1 MERALNKLS
10 NQQLQDLL
18 RQGHEDAFNE
28 IYNRYWD
35 VLYTYAFRIY
45 TEEKICEDIIQE
57 VFIRLW
63 EKATSIDILNIEA
76 YLFKAIK
83 YRIASHIRDLKYT
96 SIHIDTLQNIA
107 VSTASENNLEY
118 EEFEKL
124 VFFQIDQLTPKCK
137 KVFVLSR
144 FELLSNSEISQTL
157 KISIRTVEKHI
168 SDALKKLKLSLK
180 IHHIIGFVITMFL

>member
-1 MERALNKLS
+1 MKRALNKLT
-10 NQQLQDLL
+10 NQQLQVLL
-18 RQGHEDAFNE
+18 KQGNEDAFNE

-35 VLYTYAFRIY
+35 VLYAYAYRIY
-45 TEEKICEDIIQE
+45 TEDKICEDIIQD

-63 EKATSIDILNIEA
+63 EKATLIEIQNIEA

-83 YRIASHIRDLKYT
+83 YKIASHIRDLKYT
-96 SIHIDTLQNIA
+96 SVHSEALQNI
-107 VSTASENNLEY
+107 TIPTTPENTLEY

-124 VFFQIDQLTPKCK
+124 VFFQIDKLTPKCK

-144 FELLSNSEISQTL
+144 FENLSNSEISQKL

-168 SDALKKLKLSLK
+168 SDALKELKLSLK
-180 IHHIIGFVITMFL
+180 TNHIIGFVITMFL